1 MPHLSVEYS
10 GNLEGTAEVPG
21 LLAALRDAMVATGV
35 FPLGGVRVRAF
46 RADHW
51 VIADGA
57 GAEDGFVAMALR
69 MGEGRDAQTRARA
82 REAVYAAAEAW
93 LGHRKGG
100 LAMAAIGASAG
111 FGAVCG
117 SSLATAS
124 SMGKVALPELRRAGY
139 SGALSTGALAAG
151 GTLGILLPPSVVLV
165 V

>member
-82 REAVYAAAEAW
+82 REAGFAAAEAW
-93 LGHRKGG
+93 LRPRVPGP
-100 LAMAAIGASAG
+100 
-111 FGAVCG
+111 F
-117 SSLATAS
+117 
-124 SMGKVALPELRRAGY
+124 
-139 SGALSTGALAAG
+139 ALSLEVHEIVGSASEKRWNT
-151 GTLGILLPPSVVLV
+151 VHERVR
-165 V
+165 